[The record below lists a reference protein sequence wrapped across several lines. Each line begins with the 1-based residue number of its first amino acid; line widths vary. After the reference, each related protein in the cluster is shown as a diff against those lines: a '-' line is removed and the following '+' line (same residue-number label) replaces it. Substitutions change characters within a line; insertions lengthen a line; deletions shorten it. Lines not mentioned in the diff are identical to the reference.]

1 MIVMSDYPVR
11 CPDCRKTPRNC
22 TCYEYR
28 VIKVEDS
35 LWWVMV
41 DAVATEPV
49 RGQEARTWQ
58 ARRNAR
64 IWRAP
69 TYVDEYGPICYIND
83 EALLA
88 EINDKIKNRTFFV
101 LDYEKREG
109 CRVRKFERD
118 LLRRLPFLR
127 RPRGKR
133 GDEAYGKV
141 LSDAA

>member
-1 MIVMSDYPVR
+1 MKLADYPVR

-22 TCYEYR
+22 PCYEYR
-28 VIKVEDS
+28 MAGINGQVG
-35 LWWVMV
+35 LFV
-41 DAVATEPV
+41 DNVATEPV

-69 TYVDEYGPICYIND
+69 TYVDEYGPIMYIKD

-88 EINDKIKNRTFFV
+88 EIDEKIKNRTFFV

-133 GDEAYGKV
+133 GDDAYGKV
-141 LSDAA
+141 AEPKAA